1 MKKRLLQVIHVTTQ
15 VVYLSASRGALSISC
30 GDATCS
36 SASDREHDVP
46 GDRGAVRAL
55 EALEL
60 HLNRG
65 GWGLDML

>member
-1 MKKRLLQVIHVTTQ
+1 M
-15 VVYLSASRGALSISC
+15 GC

-36 SASDREHDVP
+36 NASDREHDAP